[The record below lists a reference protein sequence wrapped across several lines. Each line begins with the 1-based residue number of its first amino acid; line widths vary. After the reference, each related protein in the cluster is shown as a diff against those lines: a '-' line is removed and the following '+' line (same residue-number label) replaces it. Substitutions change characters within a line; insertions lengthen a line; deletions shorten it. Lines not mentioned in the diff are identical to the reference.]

1 MKTPRNALFAPLI
14 AMIMIAGFSPA
25 AHADRQE
32 RNEIRKKIESY
43 QRALRDK
50 RDELDEA
57 TGHAREAEA
66 EARGAKERENAAAE
80 ALSQATEESAA
91 ARQAAG
97 DANRAAVEHDKR
109 LRERVDALPE
119 VVEAAEHFAK
129 VDRARQTIAESVLTP
144 VRAGDDYKAKLKELA
159 DVQRE
164 RETYLAV
171 SNGNTDPQRLQLFI
185 ATQQSLEAEIKQ
197 MELNAIGN
205 SPQASAAR
213 KAAEDASARLTALRD
228 QHMRAMRSGAEAQNV
243 AGALA
248 ESRKIVGEKN
258 KAIAEAKRDLAA
270 AKSATRTA
278 LRKHAFYTNEMK
290 KKQRD
295 VEGLENAIRN
305 LRRKYDNA

>member
-1 MKTPRNALFAPLI
+1 MKTPRNRRILPLI
-14 AMIMIAGFSPA
+14 ALVAIAGLSPA

-50 RDELDEA
+50 RAELDEA
-57 TGHAREAEA
+57 TGNARQAEA
-66 EARGAKERENAAAE
+66 DARGAKERETAAAA
-80 ALSQATEESAA
+80 ALAQATEESSA

-109 LRERVDALPE
+109 SRERVDALPD
-119 VVEAAEHFAK
+119 VVAAAEHFAK
-129 VDRARQTIAESVLTP
+129 VDKARETISESVLTP
-144 VRAGDDYKAKLKELA
+144 VRASDEYKGKQKELA
-159 DVQRE
+159 DVERE
-164 RETYLAV
+164 RSNYLAV

-197 MELNAIGN
+197 MELTAIGN

-213 KAAEDASARLTALRD
+213 KAAEEASAKLTTLRD
-228 QHMRAMRSGAEAQNV
+228 QHMRSMRSGAEAQNV
-243 AGALA
+243 ASTLA

-258 KAIAEAKRDLAA
+258 KAIAVAKRDLAA
-270 AKSATRTA
+270 AKSETRTA
-278 LRKHAFYTNEMK
+278 LRKHAFYTNEVK

-295 VEGLENAIRN
+295 VDGLEDSIRN
-305 LRRKYDNA
+305 LRRKYDKA